1 MNKTALLTLG
11 LSIILTACGGG
22 GGGGS
27 DDGQPTTTTDD
38 TARPQLNWIAPSTRV
53 DQSFLDIS
61 EISGYKI
68 YAGPSSTNLELI
80 AEIDGSHTDSYDLS
94 ALTPG
99 EYYFGIVVYDINGLH
114 SQISN
119 RIVKTIP

>member
-1 MNKTALLTLG
+1 MNRTALLTLS
-11 LSIILTACGGG
+11 LSIALAACGGG
-22 GGGGS
+22 GGSG
-27 DDGQPTTTTDD
+27 DEQPATTTEGT
-38 TARPQLNWIAPSTRV
+38 TRPLLNWIAPSTRV
-53 DQSFLDIS
+53 DQSPLDMS

-80 AEIDGSHTDSYDLS
+80 AEIDDSQAESYDLS
-94 ALTPG
+94 GLEPG
-99 EYYFGIVVYDINGLH
+99 EYYFGIVIYDIFGLH

>member
-1 MNKTALLTLG
+1 MNRTALLTLS
-11 LSIILTACGGG
+11 LSITLTACGGG
-22 GGGGS
+22 GGSG
-27 DDGQPTTTTDD
+27 DEQPATVSED
-38 TARPQLNWIAPSTRV
+38 TSRPLLLNWIAPSTRV
-53 DQSFLDIS
+53 DQSPLDMS

-80 AEIDGSHTDSYDLS
+80 AEIDDSQAESYDLS
-94 ALTPG
+94 GIEPG
-99 EYYFGIVVYDINGLH
+99 EYYFGIVIYDIYGLH